1 MSVAKPTMRG
11 FAALLCAFL
20 FSAIVAACG
29 GGGGGSVAGG
39 GIGGTGVTNG
49 TITGF
54 GSVIVN
60 GQKFEVVNGRTQ
72 ITIDDNP
79 SGTQT
84 QLQLGMIVAV
94 QYTQES
100 GQLVADK
107 IDYRSDVK
115 GPVSVNTAASSLQV
129 LNQTVLI
136 DNQTCVQ
143 VTDDSNECVTG
154 AAGLAALTSGDSVEV
169 CGNRDD
175 QGQLRATR
183 VRKKASSEIEIR
195 GQIQSGSLTST
206 SFVVNGLTVN
216 YATAEANG
224 KVTGT
229 LASGATVEVK
239 ASSAPV
245 GNVLTATEVEVESA
259 GSGSSGTSVEIENLI
274 TRFASSPDFDVGTQK
289 VQATGTTVYE
299 NGAASNLAANIK
311 VKVKG
316 KLNSSNVLVADLV
329 SFRPTIEIE
338 ASVSA
343 TPAANTLTL
352 LGSPGVRVKTNA
364 LTTFKDNR
372 DSVPGFG
379 FGNIAPD
386 DFLKILAQPSG
397 SDVIATRVERIQSQS
412 DVELR
417 GVVSAKTATS
427 LTILGITVQT
437 SGSTQF
443 ESELDGDVDT
453 QAEFFAAL
461 TVGQSVAKSSGTFSA
476 QTIIADEVEIEL
488 PD

>member
-1 MSVAKPTMRG
+1 MSVAQPTMRG

-20 FSAIVAACG
+20 FSAMVAACG

-39 GIGGTGVTNG
+39 GIGGTGITNG

-72 ITIDDNP
+72 ITIDGNA

-115 GPVSVNTAASSLQV
+115 GPVTVNAAASTLQV

-143 VTDDSNECVTG
+143 ITGDSNECVTG
-154 AAGLAALTSGDSVEV
+154 AAGLAALASGDSVEV

-183 VRKKASSEIEIR
+183 VRKKTSTELEIR
-195 GQIQSGSLTST
+195 GQIQSGSLTAT
-206 SFVVNGLTVN
+206 TFIVNGLTVN
-216 YATAEANG
+216 YASAQANG

-229 LASGATVEVK
+229 LANGATVEVK

-245 GNVLTATEVEVESA
+245 GNVLTATEVKVESSGGGSA
-259 GSGSSGTSVEIENLI
+259 GTTVEIENLI

-316 KLNSSNVLVADLV
+316 KLNGSNVLVADLI

-338 ASVSA
+338 ASVST
-343 TPAANTLTL
+343 TPASSTLTL
-352 LGSPGVRVKTNA
+352 LGSPGVLVRANA

-379 FGNIAPD
+379 FGNIAQG

-397 SDVIATRVERIQSQS
+397 SEIVATRVERIQAQNK
-412 DVELR
+412 VELR
-417 GVVSAKTATS
+417 GVASAKTATS
-427 LTILGITVQT
+427 ITILGITVQT
-437 SGSTQF
+437 SGATQF
-443 ESELDGDVDT
+443 KSELDGSVDT
-453 QAEFFAAL
+453 QSEFFAAL
-461 TVGQSVAKSSGTFSA
+461 TAGQSVVKASGTFSP
-476 QTIIADEVEIEL
+476 QTINADEVEIEL

>member
-1 MSVAKPTMRG
+1 MSIARPNKRAV
-11 FAALLCAFL
+11 AALLLAA
-20 FSAIVAACG
+20 AISLIIAACG

-115 GPVSVNTAASSLQV
+115 GPASVNAAASTLQV
-129 LNQTVLI
+129 LNQTVLV

-154 AAGLAALTSGDSVEV
+154 AAGLAALASGDSVEV

-195 GQIQSGSLTST
+195 GQMSSLNTSAT
-206 SFVVNGLTVN
+206 TFSLNGLTVN
-216 YATAEANG
+216 YASAQANG

-229 LASGATVEVK
+229 LANGATVEVK
-239 ASSAPV
+239 ASAAPV
-245 GNVLTATEVEVESA
+245 GNVLTATEVKVESSGG
-259 GSGSSGTSVEIENLI
+259 GSTGTTVEIENLI
-274 TRFASSPDFDVGTQK
+274 TRFASASDFDVGTQK
-289 VQATGTTVYE
+289 VQATGSTVYE
-299 NGAASNLAANIK
+299 NGTASNLATNLK

-316 KLNSSNVLVADLV
+316 TLNSSNVLVADLV

-338 ASVSA
+338 ASVST
-343 TPAANTLTL
+343 TPASSILTL
-352 LGSPGVRVKTNA
+352 LGTPGVSVKTNS

-379 FGNIAPD
+379 FGNIAQGD
-386 DFLKILAQPSG
+386 YLKILAQPSG
-397 SDVIATRVERIQSQS
+397 SEIVATRVERIQAQN

-417 GVVSAKTATS
+417 GVVSSKTTTS
-427 LTILGITVQT
+427 MTILGITVQT
-437 SGSTQF
+437 SGATQF
-443 ESELDGDVDT
+443 ESELDSQVDT
-453 QAEFFAAL
+453 QSEFFAAL
-461 TVGQSVAKSSGTFSA
+461 TAGQSVAKASGTFSV
-476 QTIIADEVEIEL
+476 QTINADEVEIEL